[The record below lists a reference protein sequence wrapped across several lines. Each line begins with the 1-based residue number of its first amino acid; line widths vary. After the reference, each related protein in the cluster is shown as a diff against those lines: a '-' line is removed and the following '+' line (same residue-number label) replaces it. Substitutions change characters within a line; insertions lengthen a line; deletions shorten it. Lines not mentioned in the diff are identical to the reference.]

1 MSVISDI
8 FSRVTTGIQT
18 QLTSISTLMVKVK
31 NFGNRAAAYAQQKIQ
46 TLAQN
51 LTRDP
56 KAKEDYVGGKE
67 SEVWKERLKNTKDF
81 H

>member
-1 MSVISDI
+1 
-8 FSRVTTGIQT
+8 
-18 QLTSISTLMVKVK
+18 MVKVK

-56 KAKEDYVGGKE
+56 KAKEDYVRVFGLYISKKFTTISIIVLG
-67 SEVWKERLKNTKDF
+67 
-81 H
+81 